1 MRTITKE
8 FKIYKYDELSE
19 DSKEKVINDYIES
32 WLCLTNFETLNKNT
46 NLYKAIKKAEEMQTP
61 WFEMQYVWD
70 YCKKDILKNV
80 KRDEY
85 YENGSVFCG

>member
-19 DSKEKVINDYIES
+19 KSKEQAVSDYIEW
-32 WLCLTNFETLNKNT
+32 WLGTIDFEKLNKNT
-46 NLYKAIKKAEEMQTP
+46 NLYKAIRKAEEMRTP